1 MALLKFLHGNYS
13 NLNNASI
20 SEGQILICDD
30 TGEMFVDIASDKRV
44 KIGDFI
50 TVANLA
56 ALEAINAAS
65 VPTSRLYYVEDG
77 NILARSNGEAWI
89 QVNRQKTA
97 DELKITLGLGDI
109 AYISEVAESNLS
121 AALIDK
127 LLPVVSAADNGKIL
141 GVVSGEWTVV
151 TPTVI
156 YVGAAQPANETGND
170 GDLYLQTD

>member
-1 MALLKFLHGNYS
+1 MALLKFLRGNYS
-13 NLNNASI
+13 NLNSAPI
-20 SEGQILICDD
+20 SEGQILICND
-30 TGEMFVDIASDKRV
+30 TGEMFVDITADSRV

-56 ALEAINAAS
+56 SLEEVDVTS

-77 NILARSNGEAWI
+77 NILARSNGTGWI

-97 DELKITLGLGDI
+97 DELKTMLGLGNM
-109 AYISEVAESNLS
+109 AYESEVSEENLN

-127 LLPVVSAADNGKIL
+127 LLPVVSAEDNGKIL
-141 GVVSGEWTVV
+141 SVVSGIWTVV

-156 YVGAAQPANETGND
+156 YTGTAEPTSETGND